1 MSEKHYKVVIVGAG
15 ATGTAVAYT
24 WSKYVRAVS
33 DGTQRKKVAVLEKNS
48 GVAEVNSH
56 PLNNAQTSHDGGTET
71 NYGLAH
77 ALEVKVGAVAL
88 RRYVEARK
96 DRSIFKKTHRMV
108 LAVGADEVK
117 RVKNKFEELS
127 PHYDD
132 LRLIGPEELAKIE
145 PMVMKGRDP
154 GEPVC
159 AMVSSEGYAIDYKKL
174 SESLL
179 DDAKTANEDLD
190 VFFNVKVHSVR
201 RENGV
206 YILETNE
213 GVFTAEVIVFAAG
226 SYSLLFAQELGYG
239 LNLGLLLVA
248 GDFFSAPELVN
259 GKVYRVQAE
268 GRPFAEIHADP
279 DVLNQRITRFGP
291 TTKPLPLMER
301 HHYETFFD
309 FIRLP
314 IVSLRGAWCLMKII
328 WKNKLLGYVFR
339 NMVYSLPVIGKF
351 FFLRE
356 ARVIIPTIRYAD
368 LKIRKGVG
376 GIRPQIVNLDTG
388 ELEMGDKTIVGEN
401 CIFNT
406 TPSPGA
412 SVCIRNGRRDAEQM
426 VKFFP
431 GKYYFDREAFERDLG
446 LKKNN
451 PVL

>member
-248 GDFFSAPELVN
+248 
-259 GKVYRVQAE
+259 
-268 GRPFAEIHADP
+268 
-279 DVLNQRITRFGP
+279 
-291 TTKPLPLMER
+291 
-301 HHYETFFD
+301 
-309 FIRLP
+309 
-314 IVSLRGAWCLMKII
+314 
-328 WKNKLLGYVFR
+328 
-339 NMVYSLPVIGKF
+339 
-351 FFLRE
+351 
-356 ARVIIPTIRYAD
+356 
-368 LKIRKGVG
+368 
-376 GIRPQIVNLDTG
+376 
-388 ELEMGDKTIVGEN
+388 
-401 CIFNT
+401 
-406 TPSPGA
+406 
-412 SVCIRNGRRDAEQM
+412 
-426 VKFFP
+426 
-431 GKYYFDREAFERDLG
+431 
-446 LKKNN
+446 
-451 PVL
+451 